1 MLTWFCT
8 DVSDARTLM
17 TTKQST
23 LARFIHVIT
32 RLGAVYKLP
41 PTSLHV
47 FYDKE
52 GSLIAF
58 NSSGSLFCNL
68 RYYEAWRTSPSFG
81 HYFPPNACS

>member
-1 MLTWFCT
+1 
-8 DVSDARTLM
+8 M
-17 TTKQST
+17 TTKQLT

-47 FYDKE
+47 FYDKA

-68 RYYEAWRTSPSFG
+68 RYYEAWRTLPSLRTQLT
-81 HYFPPNACS
+81 P